1 MKKFLKII
9 SVLLTGAVLL
19 MGCGTGNVSKEQASD
34 GGAAYG
40 QSDGRVRVVCTT
52 FPAYDWI
59 KNIIGDAEDIFELSL
74 LVKNSADVHNYQP
87 SAKDMIAIREA
98 ELFVYIGGESDTW
111 ASDLME
117 SDASLQERA
126 VSLVEVLGDETL
138 IEELVEG
145 MTHTHAHS
153 EEDGHIQNDEVHDT
167 IDEHVWLSL
176 NNAEVLCQYLSER
189 LCALAPD
196 CEDRL
201 RANTEAYTQAL
212 HELNDA
218 YREMVNASK
227 KNTLIFGDRF
237 PFRYLTEDYGL
248 EYYAAF
254 AGCNAEAEAGF
265 DTVVFL
271 ADKVKELHT
280 SYIMVIDGSDC
291 ELAKTISNT
300 ADKTDME
307 ILVLDSM
314 QSVSWEDIEQG
325 MNYLDIMKANM
336 EILRKALG

>member
-1 MKKFLKII
+1 MKKILKVI

-19 MGCGTGNVSKEQASD
+19 TGCGTGNVSENHSSEKI
-34 GGAAYG
+34 
-40 QSDGRVRVVCTT
+40 RVVCTT
-52 FPAYDWI
+52 FPQYDWL
-59 KNIIGDAEDIFELSL
+59 KNILGESEDDFELTL

-98 ELFVYIGGESDTW
+98 DLFVYIGGESDTW
-111 ASDLME
+111 AADLMA
-117 SDASLQERA
+117 SDASLKEKA
-126 VSLVEVLGDETL
+126 VSLVETLGDEAL
-138 IEELVEG
+138 IEEIVEG
-145 MTHTHAHS
+145 MTHTHEHS
-153 EEDGHIQNDEVHDT
+153 EEDGHIHNDKEHDT
-167 IDEHVWLSL
+167 VDEHVWLSL

-189 LCALAPD
+189 VCELSPECAEAF
-196 CEDRL
+196 RT
-201 RANTEAYTQAL
+201 NTAAYTEEL
-212 HELNDA
+212 HALNDQ
-218 YREMVNASK
+218 YRDMVNASA

-254 AGCNAEAEAGF
+254 AGCNAEVEAGF

-280 SYIMVIDGSDC
+280 SYIMVIDGSDR

-300 ADKTDME
+300 ANKTDME

-314 QSVSWEDIEQG
+314 QSVSWEDIQQG
-325 MNYLDIMKANM
+325 TNYLDIMKANM